1 MRSIRA
7 RAAVVVA
14 GLCSA
19 CFEGESQG
27 VDAAVARDAKADVAV
42 DDLAQAPDVQLVDV
56 GSPGDLGEGEAREI
70 VGVEVDPMN
79 AALAVT
85 DGARA
90 TQSFRAV
97 GVRRDGMR
105 VPLPTAVWAVDDRRL
120 GDIDGAGL
128 FTATGVGGGD
138 VEVRVTVTGARA
150 VVLHATTRLSL
161 LARREVVDPLNP
173 DLPARFAAATP
184 RNDAAR
190 AARVLY
196 PLDGALMPNN
206 VPPPVL
212 QWERGVR
219 GDAYRVR
226 LTKPHSVSTVYLAH
240 GGDGFP
246 YATLIGDAVWRGS
259 VETDPD
265 AELLITVDRLDAAA
279 REIIAGTP
287 VRVRF
292 SRGRVYGSVYYWN
305 LLQGRM
311 SRIRP
316 AAARSED
323 LLPRPA
329 ARAADGVRCVACHTV
344 SRDGR
349 MLAAQVTTSTPGTG
363 MSGGVFD
370 LTADL
375 TADPAPTLASAST
388 FQCASFSPDGAR
400 LVTCA
405 TPTWSGPLGMIDPR
419 TGMGITVGGLPT
431 EGATMP
437 EWSPDGRS
445 IAYVANVRLDRLGNP
460 VGGDLAIL
468 RDPGGTPTIF
478 DPPRIVHAGA
488 TLGMA
493 QPPGEVD
500 AYPTWSPDSR
510 MLAFQHGAGAF
521 SITGPGALYLI
532 SAEGGAATR
541 LDRANGGAAGVDSY
555 RPTFSPFVTDEGG
568 GQRLLWLAYFSRRDY
583 GNAQVG
589 TRGTRRRQIW
599 VTAVSAS
606 PEAGVDPSHVGY
618 WLPGQDV
625 ATENMAAYWSAEAC
639 RATGNECRTSADCC
653 SGTCRQD
660 PTTPTRYVCRAPE
673 PAACRQR
680 GQTCSESGE
689 CCEGLMCYANV
700 CDTPPA

>member
-1 MRSIRA
+1 MRSIRV
-7 RAAVVVA
+7 RAALMVA
-14 GLCSA
+14 GLSTA
-19 CFEGESQG
+19 CFEGEAPRADAGGAQD
-27 VDAAVARDAKADVAV
+27 VVRDAARADLVVGA
-42 DDLAQAPDVQLVDV
+42 DVQLVDV
-56 GSPGDLGEGEAREI
+56 GVPGDLAEGPAREI

-79 AALAVT
+79 ATLVVSNGALA
-85 DGARA
+85 
-90 TQSFRAV
+90 TQAFRAI

-105 VPLPTAVWAVDDRRL
+105 VALPTAVWAINDRRL
-120 GDIDGAGL
+120 GDIAGDGV

-150 VVLHATTRLSL
+150 MVLNATTRLSL
-161 LARREVVDPLNP
+161 IARREVVDPLTP
-173 DLPARFAAATP
+173 ELPARFAAAAV
-184 RNDAAR
+184 RSDLSRSAR
-190 AARVLY
+190 LLY
-196 PLDGALMPNN
+196 PLDGAMMPNN
-206 VPPPVL
+206 VPPPVV
-212 QWERGVR
+212 QWERGAR

-226 LTKPHSVSTVYLAH
+226 LSKPHSVSTSYASH
-240 GGDGFP
+240 GGEGFP
-246 YATLIGDAVWRGS
+246 YAQLVRDELWRAA

-265 AELLITVDRLDAAA
+265 AELTITVDRLDAAMNQV
-279 REIIAGTP
+279 IIGTP

-305 LLQGRM
+305 LLAGRM

-329 ARAADGVRCVACHTV
+329 PRAADGVRCVACHTV

-349 MLAAQVTTSTPGTG
+349 MLAAQVTTATPGAG

-375 TADPAPTLASAST
+375 SADPAPTVSAASA

-405 TPTWSGPLGMIDPR
+405 TASWSGPLGMIDPR
-419 TGMGITVGGLPT
+419 TAMSVPVGGLPVAN
-431 EGATMP
+431 ATMP
-437 EWSPDGRS
+437 EWSPDGRQ
-445 IAYVANVRLDRLGNP
+445 IAYIANVRLDGLGNP
-460 VGGDLAIL
+460 IAGDLAVL

-478 DPPRIVHAGA
+478 DPPRVVHAGNL
-488 TLGMA
+488 LGMGS
-493 QPPGEVD
+493 PPGEVD

-510 MLAFQHGAGAF
+510 LLAFQHGAGAF

-532 SAEGGAATR
+532 SIDGGTPMR
-541 LDRANGGAAGVDSY
+541 LDRANGGAGGADSY

-568 GQRLLWLAYFSRRDY
+568 GRRLLWLAYFSRRDY

-599 VTAVSAS
+599 VTAVNAS
-606 PEAGVDPSHVGY
+606 PEMGSDPSHVGY

-625 ATENMAAYWSAEAC
+625 ATENMSAYWSAEAC
-639 RATGNECRTSADCC
+639 RPTGNECRSSADCC

-660 PTTPTRYVCRAPE
+660 PANPTRFVCRAPE
-673 PAACRQR
+673 PAACRRR